1 MPRVIRPYG
10 SAWLLVASVR
20 SVAGCLHILYEPAE
34 GLDRCAKEHCT
45 ALNENLIP
53 APCSLARVE
62 ARAEALNP
70 KPWGHTVMF
79 AIRRPV
85 VPAWPRRASGSE
97 QQEFDVRVEPRSGP
111 MFRESPSA
119 APQELALETFCSRL
133 RGDSSDQDGAD
144 PSDALSFRCA
154 GCSSVTICGWQRLRG
169 ESFRLHTGFLGLLEG
184 LAHYYIIYSIQY
196 IIYNI
201 IYNI

>member
-1 MPRVIRPYG
+1 M
-10 SAWLLVASVR
+10 
-20 SVAGCLHILYEPAE
+20 
-34 GLDRCAKEHCT
+34 T
-45 ALNENLIP
+45 
-53 APCSLARVE
+53 
-62 ARAEALNP
+62 
-70 KPWGHTVMF
+70 F

-119 APQELALETFCSRL
+119 APQELALETCCSRL

-169 ESFRLHTGFLGLLEG
+169 ESFRLHTGFLGLAEG
-184 LAHYYIIYSIQY
+184 LAYGWVVRELFLGLGYLGLGPSPALCLHFGQRRDPADHSPH
-196 IIYNI
+196 
-201 IYNI
+201 